1 MSRVFLGL
9 GSNIDA
15 EQNLAAGIARP
26 SQQYS
31 LLRVSPWY
39 RSPAMGFDGPDFINL
54 VVEIE
59 CACSLAELAAGLTQL
74 EFDFGRSVD
83 AVKYSS
89 RALDID
95 ILLFDDLAGE
105 FAGLQLPR
113 SDIQQFAFVL
123 RPLLDIF
130 PDGVDPA
137 DGTPL
142 THYWPALTD
151 QPLYPVRASQN
162 SIARG

>member
-1 MSRVFLGL
+1 MSRIFLGL
-9 GSNIDA
+9 GSNINA
-15 EQNLAAGIARP
+15 ERNLAAGIARL
-26 SQQYS
+26 SQRYS

-54 VVEIE
+54 VVEID
-59 CACSLAELAAGLTQL
+59 CDCSPAELVSALKQL
-74 EFDFGRSVD
+74 EFDFGRAPD

-95 ILLFDDLAGE
+95 ILLFDDLVGDV
-105 FAGLQLPR
+105 AGLQLPR

-130 PDGVDPA
+130 PDGVNPA

-142 THYWPALTD
+142 ADYWAALAS
-151 QPLYPVRASQN
+151 QPLYPVRTRQSV
-162 SIARG
+162 IARG

>member
-1 MSRVFLGL
+1 MSRIFLGL
-9 GSNIDA
+9 GSNINA
-15 EQNLAAGIARP
+15 EQNLAAGIARL
-26 SQQYS
+26 SEHYS

-39 RSPAMGFDGPDFINL
+39 RSPALGFDGPDFINL
-54 VVEIE
+54 VVEIDSN
-59 CACSLAELAAGLTQL
+59 CSLTELAGTLKQL
-74 EFDFGRSVD
+74 EFDFGRTPD

-95 ILLFDDLAGE
+95 ILLFDDLAGD
-105 FAGLQLPR
+105 FSGLQLPR
-113 SDIQQFAFVL
+113 IDIQQFAFVL

-142 THYWPALTD
+142 VHYWPALAD
-151 QPLYPVRASQN
+151 QPLYPVRASQH